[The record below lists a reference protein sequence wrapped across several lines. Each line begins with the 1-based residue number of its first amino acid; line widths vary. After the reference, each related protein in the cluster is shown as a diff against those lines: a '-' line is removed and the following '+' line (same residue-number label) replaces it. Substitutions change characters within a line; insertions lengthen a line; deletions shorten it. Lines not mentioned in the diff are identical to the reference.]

1 VVANDGTIV
10 FPDSTGFTASGD
22 NSTIIGYGAG
32 GSVVLQEGAIAKLGE
47 TTYVDDEDGTTP
59 TFKMATGTVIEI
71 STHSWKISGGNVG
84 LELDATIIAAD
95 TLNIASSATLTI
107 KATKKLTLKAD
118 GAEKGAKIT
127 GAGAVKAD
135 VTLISGGT
143 SGWQALGTGVIDI
156 GSSAANAS
164 EITADL
170 VTATLTALGSG
181 ATITQVGG
189 ATNNLTITATA
200 ALSTNGVINL
210 STGGAIILS
219 VSATAAK
226 LTLPANCVIKIGG
239 GEGTINVTA
248 DTNMKAALKDGTN
261 GSAVGATL
269 SGKALALGSSVLTQ
283 IIGHASTNTITGPTS
298 GDETVVITANMPA
311 TGTS

>member
-1 VVANDGTIV
+1 
-10 FPDSTGFTASGD
+10 
-22 NSTIIGYGAG
+22 
-32 GSVVLQEGAIAKLGE
+32 VVLQKGAIAKLGE

-143 SGWQALGTGVIDI
+143 SGWQAIGTGVIDI
-156 GSSAANAS
+156 GSSATNAS

-170 VTATLTALGSG
+170 ATSSLTALGPG

-189 ATNNLTITATA
+189 ATNDLTITATA
-200 ALSTNGVINL
+200 GPSTTGVINL

-219 VSATAAK
+219 VNATAAK
-226 LTLPANCVIKIGG
+226 LSLPANCLIKIGG
-239 GEGTINVTA
+239 GEATGSVTNVNLKT
-248 DTNMKAALKDGTN
+248 ALKDGTTAIAVAT
-261 GSAVGATL
+261 GLTGKASIVGA
-269 SGKALALGSSVLTQ
+269 GVLTQ
-283 IIGHASTNTITGPTS
+283 IIGVAPTNHTITGPAS
-298 GDETVVITANMPA
+298 GTDNLVITANMAA